1 MSDKELL
8 AGFEMDVGL
17 DEKKDDIEYDFSA
30 TFWLQKIK
38 PKTTRRG
45 PNNMLIKLTF
55 KNKPTCL
62 RNYSIIFT
70 YLHVVAFL
78 YWLRMMI

>member
-8 AGFEMDVGL
+8 AGFEIDVGL
-17 DEKKDDIEYDFSA
+17 DEKRDDIEYDLLA

-38 PKTTRRG
+38 LKRTRRWR
-45 PNNMLIKLTF
+45 NNILIKLTS

-70 YLHVVAFL
+70 YLHVVTFL
-78 YWLRMMI
+78 Y